1 MPQIFYSEQYTFFG
15 HSPGGTWHGKD
26 VAVILWIVNRPWIVL
41 LLISTLVF
49 PGLVII
55 IRRKVERKVARR
67 VNSRKEV

>member
-1 MPQIFYSEQYTFFG
+1 LPQIFYSEQYTFFG